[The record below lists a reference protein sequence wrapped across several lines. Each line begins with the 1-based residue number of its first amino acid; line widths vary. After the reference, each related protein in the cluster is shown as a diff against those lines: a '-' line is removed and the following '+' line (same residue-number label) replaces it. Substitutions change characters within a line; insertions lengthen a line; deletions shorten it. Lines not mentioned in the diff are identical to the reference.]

1 MVEISVAEANTLTIC
16 GDTHGINLF
25 KLELNFQAN
34 FTMFLKF
41 LEETDIPHKLTN
53 TSSMAT
59 LSIVDPGRQKSH
71 SSYTPSKSFI
81 QKGSLSTV
89 ATTKQMI

>member
-1 MVEISVAEANTLTIC
+1 MVELSVAEANTLTIC
-16 GDTHGINLF
+16 GDTHGIRLF
-25 KLELNFQAN
+25 ELKLNFQAN

-41 LEETDIPHKLTN
+41 LEETDIPHQLTN

-59 LSIVDPGRQKSH
+59 LSTVDPGPQKSH
-71 SSYTPSKSFI
+71 SSYTPSRSFI
-81 QKGSLSTV
+81 QRESLSTV